1 MKKLPIMLLSSA
13 LLAGCG
19 GAASIPASQAWSIG
33 NAGGVQVQSGAN
45 ASSEQSD
52 LGRANPAV
60 RTISPIPPVPAQPQQ
75 ARPNSP
81 QSSTSQDP
89 CAGGFGAASAF
100 GHEGTS
106 GRHLPLPMC
115 APE

>member
-13 LLAGCG
+13 LLAACG
-19 GAASIPASQAWSIG
+19 GAASIPASQAGSIG
-33 NAGGVQVQSGAN
+33 NAGGVRVQSGGN
-45 ASSEQSD
+45 AGSEAAD
-52 LGRANPAV
+52 RVNPAA
-60 RTISPIPPVPAQPQQ
+60 RTSSPIAPVPAQPQQ
-75 ARPNSP
+75 ARPNSA